1 MERAPGGSVRQQSHQ
16 QRSPGGGARPEH
28 ELHLGGTTR
37 VQQAVLSRG
46 GNWLGVG
53 GGGGGVPVAAAGG
66 RGSPAAART
75 SSPAAGRSR
84 ARRGRTREESPRPP
98 SHSLP
103 DNHYIHRS

>member
-37 VQQAVLSRG
+37 VQQAVLSRV
-46 GNWLGVG
+46 GNWLGL
-53 GGGGGVPVAAAGG
+53 GGGGVPVAAAGG